1 MSSPVFSV
9 VECPFTEAA
18 AADEVKSRVVATP
31 GTHRVV
37 AIWVVDNDGIT
48 LDGTNFT
55 DLSVETAGGTEIAS
69 QSTIATTLVAKTPVS
84 VTLLGTPID
93 REFSQGD
100 GMVFKKTDS
109 GTGQAVEGS
118 IAVLLEQVR

>member
-18 AADEVKSRVVATP
+18 AADEVKSRVVVTP

-37 AIWVVDNDGIT
+37 AIWLVDNDGIT
-48 LDGTNFT
+48 LNATNFT
-55 DLSVETAGGTEIAS
+55 VLSVETAAAVEIATF
-69 QSTIATTLVAKTPVS
+69 STVATTLVAKTPVA
-84 VTLLGTPID
+84 VTLTGTPIN

-100 GMVFKKTDS
+100 SIVFLKTD
-109 GTGQAVEGS
+109 TAAGQAVEGS